1 MPLTTIDRRTAK
13 AEARSL
19 LRSAKVSPLRLT
31 LLYLAIELLL
41 SEIGTALDRLT
52 QESSAALDPTTI
64 TPDELLDLFASFFI
78 ARTPIQWTVLFL
90 SIFISL
96 LLWVLK
102 AGYSSYCL
110 GVSRGELTPY
120 DSLFD
125 GFAFVGKVLA
135 LTFLI
140 LLLIGVGLSFFLLPG
155 ILFFLMYRFALYNLC
170 ADPSISI
177 WEAMKRSRL
186 QTDGRK
192 MDLFLLNLSFLP
204 LILLLLA
211 AEVAVSMLLSP
222 LFAYTLS
229 GDLLYSF
236 FAFVITSAVTVFLM
250 PYMELAHTV
259 YFVRLTAAPADEPP
273 QKPSATDF

>member
-1 MPLTTIDRRTAK
+1 M
-13 AEARSL
+13 
-19 LRSAKVSPLRLT
+19 
-31 LLYLAIELLL
+31 
-41 SEIGTALDRLT
+41 
-52 QESSAALDPTTI
+52 
-64 TPDELLDLFASFFI
+64 
-78 ARTPIQWTVLFL
+78 LFL

-120 DSLFD
+120 ESLFD

-135 LTFLI
+135 LTFLM

-170 ADPSISI
+170 TDPSISV

-192 MDLFLLNLSFLP
+192 MELFLLNLSFLP

-229 GDLLYSF
+229 GDLLYSL

-273 QKPSATDF
+273 QKPSTTDF